1 MVLIASRFALLVV
14 LVVLLV
20 LVGLVGLV
28 VVDVLVKV
36 VVLVVVVGVLLR
48 VLLELAR
55 ILVDFCTPSGA
66 AVVVAVC
73 VVFIAGAD
81 CVVAKLRAGFLVSN
95 AGLSRL
101 ALLMPSAT
109 PWSTLSISFAT

>member
-28 VVDVLVKV
+28 VVDVLV
-36 VVLVVVVGVLLR
+36 VVLVR
-48 VLLELAR
+48 VLLGLAR
-55 ILVDFCTPSGA
+55 ILVDFCAPSGA